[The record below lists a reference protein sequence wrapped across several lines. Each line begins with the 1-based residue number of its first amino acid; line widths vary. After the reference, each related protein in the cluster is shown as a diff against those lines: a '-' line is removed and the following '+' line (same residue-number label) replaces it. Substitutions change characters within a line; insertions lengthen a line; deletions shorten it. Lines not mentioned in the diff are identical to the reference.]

1 MTGKNRYLL
10 TTALALCLAGPLLA
24 QQTAPEPPEAP
35 LAPLAEREARL
46 KEAERRLQAAAQEVA
61 RLSREMSPES
71 VIITERLVSAHARPK
86 LGLSL
91 ATEETTDASGKRERS
106 GVKILGV
113 SPGSAAAE
121 AGLKAGDVLTGFGG
135 DDLRDNSAVEAVELI
150 GEQLREAEAG
160 DSFPLRFERDGKAQS
175 VDVTLTDAAFAPNV
189 FAFSTGQQD
198 FDFRVMERANAE
210 NVRALEMVE
219 RARLI
224 GERNPGDS
232 QRFLFLASDSPWSS
246 MELVELTPRLGKYF
260 KADEGLLVVRAP
272 ESEDLGFEDGDVIR
286 EIGGRKPTDISH
298 AMRILR
304 SYDEGEALEVE
315 IVRDGRRRTIEIE
328 VPERVGGNNRLFW
341 DLKDN
346 DQIHEAPRSAN

>member
-24 QQTAPEPPEAP
+24 QQAPEPPEAP
-35 LAPLAEREARL
+35 EAPLAEREARL

-61 RLSREMSPES
+61 RLSRDMSPES
-71 VIITERLVSAHARPK
+71 VIITERLVSAQSGPK

-91 ATEETTDASGKRERS
+91 ATEESTDSSGKRETS
-106 GVKILGV
+106 GVKIVGV
-113 SPGSAAAE
+113 APGSAAAE
-121 AGLKAGDVLTGFGG
+121 AGIKSGDVLIGFAG
-135 DDLRDNSAVEAVELI
+135 DDLSDRSAVEAVELI
-150 GEQLREAEAG
+150 GERLRDAEEG
-160 DSFPLRFERDGKAQS
+160 DSFPLRFTRDGKAQGA
-175 VDVTLTDAAFAPNV
+175 DVTLTDAAFAPNV

-198 FDFRVMERANAE
+198 FDFRVIERANAE
-210 NVRALEMVE
+210 NMRALEMVE
-219 RARLI
+219 RARVI
-224 GERNPGDS
+224 GERNLGDA

-260 KADEGLLVVRAP
+260 KADDGLLVVRAP

-286 EIGGRKPTDISH
+286 EIGGRKPADVSH

-328 VPERVGGNNRLFW
+328 VPERVGDNNRLFW

-346 DQIHEAPRSAN
+346 DQVHVAPRSAN